1 MNGTGI
7 SILATSVPQ
16 GGAATPQRTPE
27 LYDEDEETMITLLL
41 VEDEPLVRQG
51 LHTWLERVGEIRVI
65 GEASDGTEAIA
76 LAQALHPDV
85 VLMDI
90 SMPTTDG
97 IAATASLRASVPHCA
112 VVLLS
117 LYDDATMRARAN
129 AAGAVTLVGKQEGV
143 RALLTAIREAGGKRH
158 VPAQE

>member
-1 MNGTGI
+1 
-7 SILATSVPQ
+7 
-16 GGAATPQRTPE
+16 
-27 LYDEDEETMITLLL
+27 MITLLL
-41 VEDEPLVRQG
+41 VDDEPLVRHG
-51 LHTWLERVGEIRVI
+51 LHTWLERVPDITVI
-65 GEASDGTEAIA
+65 GEASNGAEASV

-97 IAATASLRASVPHCA
+97 IAATAALRASVPQSA

-117 LYDDATMRARAN
+117 LHDDATMRAQAH

-143 RALLTAIREAGGKRH
+143 KALLAAIREAGGQGRAS
-158 VPAQE
+158 PQGRNA

>member
-1 MNGTGI
+1 
-7 SILATSVPQ
+7 
-16 GGAATPQRTPE
+16 
-27 LYDEDEETMITLLL
+27 MITLLL
-41 VEDEPLVRQG
+41 VDDEPLVRQG
-51 LHTWLERVGEIRVI
+51 LQMWLERAADITVI
-65 GEASDGTEAIA
+65 GEASNGAEAIA

-97 IAATASLRASVPHCA
+97 IVATAALRASVPHSA

-117 LYDDATMRARAN
+117 LHDDATMRTRAH

-143 RALLTAIREAGGKRH
+143 QVLLAAIREAGGQGRASPH
-158 VPAQE
+158 E